1 MDFISYLDRHKIIP
15 FLKKWKLTGILLGSI
30 DILAIALAF
39 QCSFYLNYHA
49 DETFF
54 FMQSRT
60 LKLFLLILPIWLII
74 LYLIQVSEIPR
85 TKRFRVLFYQYFQ
98 STILVVV
105 LLLVIYFV
113 FKLYLI
119 SRLFLLEFALFGW
132 LILFVVRSLEYK
144 LFKSYRAKGYN
155 YINVVLIADDSAM
168 PFIESLITNKDWG
181 YRIIAIF
188 TGSVMLKEKYEKAI
202 ILLPD
207 EYLAVLNDLM
217 EVDIIDE
224 VLYFK
229 NKVIPSEVR
238 STVRSCE
245 ELGVVFSLNY
255 TDQNNKLTNAIK
267 TIIGNQKFLTFIN
280 IPHNSFALA
289 IKKIMDI
296 GISFFMIICLS
307 PVLLAISILIK
318 MTSKGPIIFK
328 QARVGLRGRQFS
340 LYKFRTM
347 IVNAEKLKKELE
359 AENEMDGPVFK
370 IKDDPR
376 VTNIGKFLRRTGL
389 DELPQL
395 FNVLKGEM
403 SLIGPRPP
411 LPTETIQYQRWQ
423 LRRLSVKP
431 GLSCFWQIKPDRNN
445 IKFEKWMELDLAY
458 IDNWSLRLDFIIL
471 LKTIKTVFQRTGL

>member
-15 FLKKWKLTGILLGSI
+15 ILKKWKLLSIILGTI
-30 DILAIALAF
+30 DVVAIAVAF
-39 QCSFYLNYHA
+39 QCAFYLNYHLQ
-49 DETFF
+49 ETFF
-54 FMQSRT
+54 FMQSRA
-60 LKLFLLILPIWLII
+60 LKLFALILPVWLVI
-74 LYLIQVSEIPR
+74 LYLIQVAEIPR
-85 TKRFRVLFYQYFQ
+85 TKRYRVLFYQYFQ
-98 STILVVV
+98 STILIIT
-105 LLLVIYFV
+105 LLLIFYFV

-119 SRLFLLEFALFGW
+119 SRLFLLEFSIFGFIFLF
-132 LILFVVRSLEYK
+132 LARSLEYK
-144 LFKSYRAKGYN
+144 VFRNYRAKGYN
-155 YINVVLIADDSAM
+155 YINVVLIADDSSI
-168 PFIESLITNKDWG
+168 PFIESLILNKEWG

-188 TGSVMLKEKYEKAI
+188 TGSTKLKEKYEKAI
-202 ILLPD
+202 ILLPE
-207 EYLAVLNDLM
+207 EYLTVLNDLM

-229 NKVIPSEVR
+229 TKVIPSEVR
-238 STVRSCE
+238 NTVRSCE

-267 TIIGNQKFLTFIN
+267 TIIGNQRFLTFIN

-289 IKKIMDI
+289 IKKIMDLSV
-296 GISFFMIICLS
+296 SFIMIVCLS
-307 PVLLAISILIK
+307 PVLLAIAILIK
-318 MTSKGPIIFK
+318 ITSPGPIVFR

-340 LYKFRTM
+340 LFKFRTM

-359 AENEMDGPVFK
+359 TENEADGPVFK

-376 VTNIGKFLRRTGL
+376 VTKIGKILRTTGL

-411 LPTETIQYQRWQ
+411 LPAETLQYKRWQ